1 MARRAFTLLELLIV
15 LAILAVLLALLLPA
29 VQKVRGAAARLKS
42 ANNLRQLSLGTQNFV
57 SAFDGRLPSVYAGP
71 TSALPYVPLID
82 AVLHYVDPLYV
93 ADWNDDFTNRVYQNA
108 SDPSYVL
115 HIPTGNCNY
124 AGNALALTDTARL
137 PAAIGDGTSN
147 TILWAERYARCG
159 IRGFRS
165 YDRKGFAGLFAP
177 GTPREYIAYDVTRRP
192 SFADQPCG
200 DVYPVVQGFPPVAVP
215 QMSIFAPKYTS
226 RTFQVRPALEDC
238 DPTVPNS
245 PHAEG
250 LTVALVDGSIRLLTA
265 RTHESTFWALVT
277 PDGGEVIAGEW

>member
-57 SAFDGRLPSVYAGP
+57 SAFDGRLPSVPAGP
-71 TSALPYVPLID
+71 NSALPLVPLID
-82 AVLHYVDPLYV
+82 AVLYYIDPLYV
-93 ADWNDDFTNRVYQNA
+93 ADSQDEFANRVYQNA
-108 SDPSYVL
+108 SDPSYTRHL
-115 HIPTGNCNY
+115 PSGNCNY
-124 AGNALALTDTARL
+124 VGNAQTLTDSARL
-137 PAAIGDGTSN
+137 PASLPDGTSN
-147 TILWAERYARCG
+147 TILWTEQYARCG
-159 IRGFRS
+159 ILGVRS
-165 YDRKGFAGLFAP
+165 YMRRGALEVHSSAP
-177 GTPREYIAYDVTRRP
+177 RGELVYDSARRA
-192 SFADQPCG
+192 SFADPASG

-226 RTFQVRPALEDC
+226 RTFQVRPALDDC

-250 LTVALVDGSIRLLTA
+250 LTVALADGSIRLLTA